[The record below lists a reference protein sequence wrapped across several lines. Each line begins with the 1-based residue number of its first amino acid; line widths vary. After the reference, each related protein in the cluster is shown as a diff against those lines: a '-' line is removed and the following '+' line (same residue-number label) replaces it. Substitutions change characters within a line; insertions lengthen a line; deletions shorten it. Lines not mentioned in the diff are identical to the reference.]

1 MSHWTWVKFALAL
14 AGLALVVSAERLGR
28 HWLGYVG
35 IGLILAAFLLRLVYR
50 VPRR

>member
-1 MSHWTWVKFALAL
+1 MSHWTYVKYALAL
-14 AGLALVVSAERLGR
+14 AGLALVVSADRLNR

-35 IGLILAAFLLRLVYR
+35 IGLILVAFLLRLIYR